1 MKPSNDP
8 LANMVSN
15 IDAAIS
21 DVKDMTT
28 MTQVFLDPSLQTVCI
43 DEAEKLRRE
52 NAALRDQVRQL
63 RHTYEAPMLRR
74 EAPRV
79 DITLDVSAGLSP
91 RTLEC
96 LQESL
101 LPMVRSV
108 VLLHEGHDPARE
120 PRVTCKIN
128 VP

>member
-1 MKPSNDP
+1 MKTALDTIHVDIH
-8 LANMVSN
+8 LRTKFTRGM
-15 IDAAIS
+15 
-21 DVKDMTT
+21 
-28 MTQVFLDPSLQTVCI
+28 QVFLDPSLQTVCI

-74 EAPRV
+74 ESPKV

-91 RTLEC
+91 ACLTL

-101 LPMVRSV
+101 TEMARSV
-108 VLLHEGHDPARE
+108 LLLREGHDRAPI
-120 PRVTCKIN
+120 VTCKIN